1 LSLWHGLLLG
11 EGLASLGVPQDILS
25 APYRQ
30 RICHVSPFLITFRT
44 TFSFAMKN
52 LVSTLAAY
60 VAMDIEQP
68 PF

>member
-1 LSLWHGLLLG
+1 LV
-11 EGLASLGVPQDILS
+11 VPLDILS

-30 RICHVSPFLITFRT
+30 RICHVHPFLITFRT

-52 LVSTLAAY
+52 LVSTLVAY

>member
-1 LSLWHGLLLG
+1 VKGNPLRALV
-11 EGLASLGVPQDILS
+11 VPLDILS

-30 RICHVSPFLITFRT
+30 RICHVHPFLITFRT

-52 LVSTLAAY
+52 LVSTLVAY